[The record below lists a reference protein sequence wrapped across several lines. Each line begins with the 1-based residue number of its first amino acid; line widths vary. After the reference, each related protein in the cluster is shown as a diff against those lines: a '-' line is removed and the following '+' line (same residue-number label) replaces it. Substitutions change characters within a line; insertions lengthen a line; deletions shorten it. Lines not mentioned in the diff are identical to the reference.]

1 MRLIGGKKDKVNWGI
16 LKNKILFIDF
26 NDEKILSSLE
36 KKIEKNLI
44 SSMTKRTNV
53 KGKMTS
59 WNCFTH
65 DKDFE
70 KITEFIN
77 PYLFK
82 FLATIKNN
90 INKVELLDA
99 WGNRLNK
106 NDYIQKHNH
115 IVGGWSGISGN
126 MYFSNKQP
134 GTYFVDFK
142 GAIQPKRGRIVLF
155 DSKEMH
161 LVDVVKDNDP
171 RYTLAFN
178 MKYE

>member
-1 MRLIGGKKDKVNWGI
+1 MKLIGGKKDKINWGI
-16 LKNKILFIDF
+16 IKNKILFVDYT
-26 NDEKILSSLE
+26 NEKVLSSLE

-53 KGKMTS
+53 KGEMTS
-59 WNCFTH
+59 WNHFIN

-70 KITEFIN
+70 KITKFIN

-82 FLATIKNN
+82 FISITRNN
-90 INKVELLDA
+90 INAVQLVDA

-115 IVGGWSGISGN
+115 VVGNWASVSGN
-126 MYFSNKQP
+126 MYFSDKKP
-134 GTYFVDFK
+134 GTYFVDLK
-142 GAIQPKRGRIVLF
+142 GALQPKRGRIVIF
-155 DSKEMH
+155 DSSEMH
-161 LVDVVKDNDP
+161 FVDVVKDDDP

-178 MKYE
+178 MRYE